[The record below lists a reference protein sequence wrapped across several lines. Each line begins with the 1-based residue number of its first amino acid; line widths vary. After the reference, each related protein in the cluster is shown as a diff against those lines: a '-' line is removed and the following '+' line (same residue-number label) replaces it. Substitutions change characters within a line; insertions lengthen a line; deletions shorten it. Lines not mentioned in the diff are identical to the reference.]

1 MRKLISLF
9 GIGLLLASTGLVQ
22 AGARDEIGQI
32 VERIRR
38 ADYEGDRPAL
48 KKNYDD
54 LGAFLGNKELASR
67 VRYWRG
73 FALWRSAING
83 GNDATPDQNAIET
96 ELKAAIDEF
105 KAALSDDPGFVDAR
119 VGTINCLGYIA
130 YFHRQEKE
138 RMTELLGQIFPLVK
152 EAREAAPDNPRLL
165 WVMGPILWYT
175 PADRGGGINKVIENY
190 QRGLEVCSKLQ
201 PSSDKLEPSWGQPEL
216 MMSLAYTYLQK
227 SPPDVE
233 AAERYAR
240 QALEAVPHWHYLRD
254 ILMPQIAAA
263 KTKGS

>member
-1 MRKLISLF
+1 MALF
-9 GIGLLLASTGLVQ
+9 GIGLLLASTGSVE
-22 AGARDEIGQI
+22 AAARDEVGQI
-32 VERIRR
+32 VERIKR
-38 ADYEGDRPAL
+38 ADYEGDRSAL
-48 KKNYDD
+48 KKNYDVLD
-54 LGAFLGNKELASR
+54 AFVANKELASR

-83 GNDATPDQNAIET
+83 ANDATADQNALEA
-96 ELKAAIDEF
+96 ELKQAIDEF
-105 KAALSDDPGFVDAR
+105 KVAAASDPGFVDAK
-119 VGTINCLGYIA
+119 VGMINCLGFIA
-130 YFHRQEKE
+130 YFHRQENE

-152 EAREAAPDNPRLL
+152 ELRTAAPDNPRFR

-175 PADRGGGINKVIENY
+175 PADRGGGIDKAIANY
-190 QRGLEVCSKLQ
+190 QHALEVCSQVK
-201 PSSDKLEPSWGQPEL
+201 PDADNLEPSWGQPEL

-240 QALEAVPHWHYLRD
+240 QALEAVPYWHYLRD